1 MAQAVTEVSADVTRK
16 TSVRWRIFCL
26 ILLIV
31 SINYIDRA
39 SLSVA
44 MPAISREFGFGPA
57 AQGLILSAF
66 FWSYALMQ
74 IPGGWLADR
83 YRPRV
88 IIAGSALLWG
98 AFQVGT
104 ALVTGYYGLLAARLG
119 LGLAEGPIYP
129 ASGKLNAVWL
139 PARERCRGAVI
150 IDGGAPLGTAFGGLI
165 IATLMGVFHS
175 WRWAFVIAGLGTMA
189 AGLLAYWYIR
199 DTPREQPAANEAEI
213 RYIET
218 EHAKEDALL
227 SDGQVGRT
235 NILGFLRFRSFWG
248 MVLGWLGFDLVFYGL
263 VSWAPSYL
271 AQARHLNLSAIG
283 GSLFVIFGAGFVGE
297 IFGGFLA
304 DHWKARGGAPNTVMR
319 TLLGISGILTTLSTL
334 LLAFVADAVLAVAL
348 LASTLFF
355 LRWAGLYW
363 SIPATLTDRGRA
375 GILGGMMNLA
385 GNVGGILVPIIVG
398 LIVQATGSYFLALMF
413 FTASGVLYLISS
425 LMIDYSRKLPV

>member
-1 MAQAVTEVSADVTRK
+1 MAEAVTEVSADVTRK

-44 MPAISREFGFGPA
+44 MPAISREFAFGPA

-74 IPGGWLADR
+74 VPGGWLADR

-88 IIAGSALLWG
+88 IIAGSAILWG
-98 AFQVGT
+98 AFQAGT
-104 ALVTGYYGLLAARLG
+104 ALVTGYFGLLAARLG

-129 ASGKLNAVWL
+129 ASGKLNAIWL

-165 IATLMGVFHS
+165 IATLMGTFNS
-175 WRWAFVIAGLGTMA
+175 WRWAFVIAGLGT
-189 AGLLAYWYIR
+189 
-199 DTPREQPAANEAEI
+199 REQPSANEAEI
-213 RYIET
+213 RYIES

-227 SDGQVGRT
+227 VGGHARNT
-235 NILGFLRFRSFWG
+235 SILGFLRFRSFWG
-248 MVLGWLGFDLVFYGL
+248 MVLGWLGFDLVFYGF

-271 AQARHLNLSAIG
+271 AQARHLSLSAIG

-304 DHWKARGGAPNTVMR
+304 DHWKARGGSPNTVMR
-319 TLLGISGILTTLSTL
+319 TLLGISGSLTTLSTL
-334 LLAFVADAVLAVAL
+334 LLGFVDDPRIAVAL

-375 GILGGMMNLA
+375 GILGGMMNLV

-413 FTASGVLYLISS
+413 FTASGVLYLASS